1 MIKIKDRGLPV
12 FYEIMGDVD
21 NDRELGATIM
31 NLFPLLLIIL
41 CLVNLFNIY
50 SRFMTW
56 IGLKRF
62 SFSENF
68 SDEKIE
74 EGK

>member
-1 MIKIKDRGLPV
+1 
-12 FYEIMGDVD
+12 
-21 NDRELGATIM
+21 M

-62 SFSENF
+62 SFSEDF

-74 EGK
+74 EGKKLLSRARNRKEK